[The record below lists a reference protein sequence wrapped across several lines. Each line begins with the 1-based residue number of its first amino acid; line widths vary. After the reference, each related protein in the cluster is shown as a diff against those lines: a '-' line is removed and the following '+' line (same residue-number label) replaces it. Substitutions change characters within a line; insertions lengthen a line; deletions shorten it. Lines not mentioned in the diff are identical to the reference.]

1 MRSNYNIITMKKLV
15 YLLAVG
21 SLAFTACNNSP
32 AYKVSGTVEGLA
44 YGDTIYLQEYKNG
57 DWVKLDSTT
66 VAGGTFTFT
75 GRQDTATNCFII
87 YAKDGKRNR
96 ADFFLENGN
105 ITVALGEENKIG
117 GTANN
122 DTYQQFK
129 DNFIAMSKEMNDMY
143 RSAMSDSTLTDE
155 QRENVMKEIEKK
167 DSIAMDMVFNT
178 IEANITNAVGI
189 QLLPSY
195 AAAFELDK
203 QKSLVEKI
211 PAQFAN
217 NDRIVKLKKHI
228 ETVEKTAV
236 GQKYIDFSM
245 DTPEGQTVKLSDFIS
260 KNKYT
265 LIDFWA
271 SWCGPCRKEMPNVV
285 AAYKEFKNKGFGIVG
300 VSLDNNLDKWK
311 EAITALDITWPQMSD
326 LQGWNNAGA
335 KLYGVNSI
343 PATVLVDQEG
353 IIVARNL
360 RGEDIKA
367 KLSELL
373 K

>member
-1 MRSNYNIITMKKLV
+1 
-15 YLLAVG
+15 
-21 SLAFTACNNSP
+21 
-32 AYKVSGTVEGLA
+32 
-44 YGDTIYLQEYKNG
+44 
-57 DWVKLDSTT
+57 
-66 VAGGTFTFT
+66 
-75 GRQDTATNCFII
+75 
-87 YAKDGKRNR
+87 
-96 ADFFLENGN
+96 
-105 ITVALGEENKIG
+105 
-117 GTANN
+117 
-122 DTYQQFK
+122 
-129 DNFIAMSKEMNDMY
+129 
-143 RSAMSDSTLTDE
+143 MSDSTLTDE

-271 SWCGPCRKEMPNVV
+271 SWCGPCMMLAPVMEALDGEMDGVRFCKVNVDEQPNL
-285 AAYKEFKNKGFGIVG
+285 ASMFGIDSIPTLAVVQDRHTLTGMVG
-300 VSLDNNLDKWK
+300 VHDK
-311 EAITALDITWPQMSD
+311 A
-326 LQGWNNAGA
+326 
-335 KLYGVNSI
+335 
-343 PATVLVDQEG
+343 
-353 IIVARNL
+353 
-360 RGEDIKA
+360 DIKA
-367 KLSELL
+367 MLEKC
-373 K
+373 KA